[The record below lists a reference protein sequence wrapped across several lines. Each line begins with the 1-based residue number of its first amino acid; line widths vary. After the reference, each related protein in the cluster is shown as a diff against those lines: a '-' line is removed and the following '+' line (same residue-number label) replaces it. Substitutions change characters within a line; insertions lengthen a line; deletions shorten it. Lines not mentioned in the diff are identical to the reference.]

1 LAKFFDKDL
10 LQLFD
15 FERFIVDQTTPSA
28 RGLLLK
34 FQRRPRPNHSRHL
47 KSSNADPPN
56 QPWRT
61 FFGGKIKVE
70 ALENGVPPRHDSHC
84 LSRALAP
91 SDA

>member
-1 LAKFFDKDL
+1 LILSDSLSIKRFHLVAK
-10 LQLFD
+10 
-15 FERFIVDQTTPSA
+15 RA

-70 ALENGVPPRHDSHC
+70 ALEKGVPPRHDSHC

>member
-1 LAKFFDKDL
+1 LILSDSLSIKRFHLVAK
-10 LQLFD
+10 
-15 FERFIVDQTTPSA
+15 RA

-70 ALENGVPPRHDSHC
+70 ALEKECRRAMIRIVYRVPWRQAMHKQKT
-84 LSRALAP
+84 A
-91 SDA
+91 